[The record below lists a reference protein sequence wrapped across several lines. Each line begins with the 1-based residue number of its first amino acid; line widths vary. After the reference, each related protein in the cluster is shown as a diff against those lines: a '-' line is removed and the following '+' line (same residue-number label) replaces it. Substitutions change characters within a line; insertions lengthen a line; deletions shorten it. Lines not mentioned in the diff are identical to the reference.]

1 MWWDNNG
8 YYIACQAAIAVF
20 SLFLEL
26 NRLDFKKL
34 LQPVTTQLPTVTGL
48 FAATEWR
55 EQVEAPAVYIHL
67 TGLESAG
74 KTCCP
79 FCVT

>member
-1 MWWDNNG
+1 MCWDNNG
-8 YYIACQAAIAVF
+8 INILCQAAIAVF

-26 NRLDFKKL
+26 NRLDFEKL
-34 LQPVTTQLPTVTGL
+34 LQPVTTQFPTVTGL
-48 FAATEWR
+48 FAAAEWR

-67 TGLESAG
+67 TGLETAG
-74 KTCCP
+74 KMCCP